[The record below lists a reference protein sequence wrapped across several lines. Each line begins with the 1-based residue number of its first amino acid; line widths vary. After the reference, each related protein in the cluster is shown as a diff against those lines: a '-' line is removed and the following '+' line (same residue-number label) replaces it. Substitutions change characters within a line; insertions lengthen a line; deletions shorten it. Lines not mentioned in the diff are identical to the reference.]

1 MLSQTVLPA
10 LSRLFP
16 FVLPPSLW
24 YRSAL
29 ALSAAVAGA
38 VRLTS
43 AQRQTYR
50 FEQALIL
57 NRLLALLTRHNRPFP
72 VPWRMGSETRALLAS
87 ATARGGLLLCSAHLP
102 LVKVAA
108 RAFIEAG
115 HAPAAAIAESP
126 ADDQAIAIW
135 GLQQRL
141 PALKVDPAVLL
152 RTRTLLRA
160 GESVI
165 LLVDR
170 QAGAGYSPN
179 IFRLAHSMRA
189 TVLFFIP
196 ELAADGT
203 VDVRLVPP
211 PHPAC
216 ATPEQITEN
225 LQTLDAEVRQV
236 SVLAERLPVPV
247 YWEFGH
253 RAVTLFVRLLTRLLS
268 TSAFKT
274 R

>member
-1 MLSQTVLPA
+1 M
-10 LSRLFP
+10 
-16 FVLPPSLW
+16 
-24 YRSAL
+24 
-29 ALSAAVAGA
+29 
-38 VRLTS
+38 
-43 AQRQTYR
+43 
-50 FEQALIL
+50 
-57 NRLLALLTRHNRPFP
+57 LALLTRHNRPFP
-72 VPWRMGSETRALLAS
+72 VPWRMDAETRALLES
-87 ATARGGLLLCSAHLP
+87 ATTRGRGLLLCSAHLP

-108 RAFIEAG
+108 RAFIETG
-115 HAPAAAIAESP
+115 QAPAAAIAESP
-126 ADDQAIAIW
+126 AGDQAIAIW
-135 GLQQRL
+135 GLRERL

-152 RTRTLLRA
+152 RTRTLLRT
-160 GESVI
+160 GQSVV

-179 IFRLAHSMRA
+179 IFRLAHA
-189 TVLFFIP
+189 TRSAVLFFIP

-203 VDVRLVPP
+203 VDVRLIPP

-216 ATPEQITEN
+216 ATPDEIAEN
-225 LQTLDAEVRQV
+225 LQALDAEVRHV
-236 SVLAERLPVPV
+236 SLLAERPAVPV